1 MKLGLSLPHLGRDA
15 TPEKLVDFA
24 RRTESLGFDSLWV
37 LERLLRPVSSK
48 NAPAGKFAMTGLP
61 EYYGNVFDPIET
73 LTYVAA
79 HTSTISLG
87 TSVMNALFH
96 TPVVLARRLS
106 TLDHFSGGRVIV
118 GLGTGL
124 VSRGVRNGQCVDAPA
139 RQRFRR
145 VHRGAVGCLGSRSGE
160 P

>member
-37 LERLLRPVSSK
+37 LERLLRPVSPK
-48 NAPAGKFAMTGLP
+48 NAPAGKFALTGLP
-61 EYYGNVFDPIET
+61 EDYGNVFDPIET

-87 TSVMNALFH
+87 TSVMNALFPRPSCSPADCPRWI
-96 TPVVLARRLS
+96 TSAVDGSSWASDRA
-106 TLDHFSGGRVIV
+106 
-118 GLGTGL
+118 GLPR
-124 VSRGVRNGQCVDAPA
+124 SSNGQCVDAPA
-139 RQRFRR
+139 GRR
-145 VHRGAVGCLGSRSGE
+145 VPSTSRRCGLHGV
-160 P
+160 PIR